1 LTHLRC
7 ISWTSFRLLVWRIIR
22 YAVVIV
28 SMYSDEELFLF
39 ALHSINVVSRSLLL
53 SNGMMQAGQAFV
65 QQRYLD
71 SQRYSRLLSL
81 TNPKIGNRRDNETYI
96 LKRRSESITVTT
108 QQALVSKVPSLRG
121 KKTVVDRHPNTNPV
135 SIIHDDLLP
144 TDLILDV

>member
-1 LTHLRC
+1 
-7 ISWTSFRLLVWRIIR
+7 
-22 YAVVIV
+22 
-28 SMYSDEELFLF
+28 MYSDEELFLF